1 MEQEIIMAADG
12 TKSIKPYEFHNHR
25 NAVECVLPQTVK
37 SLGSHCFFDC
47 RSLRRLVLWDRIEAV
62 EDGILKN
69 CFSLGEIEY
78 NAADGNMYA
87 LKSILSQVSEELLIS
102 IFYGEEKEKVILLF
116 PGFLHDYEENT
127 MARIINQVTYGS
139 GAHYRECVTDEG
151 IDYQKYD
158 KLFSYALANEEAR
171 VPQRLALY
179 RLLYPK
185 GLWEEERK
193 LYLSYI
199 LGHYSIIGETLIR
212 EGDMNMFQYLA
223 RLTPFEEDLE
233 ALLKIAQKMRE
244 TEYISCLLQVKRQ
257 RFGEKKQRFSL

>member
-12 TKSIKPYEFHNHR
+12 TESIKPYEFHNHR

-47 RSLRRLVLWDRIEAV
+47 RSLRKLVLWDGIEAV

-78 NAADGNMYA
+78 NAANGNMHA
-87 LKSILSQVSEELLIS
+87 LKSILSQISEKLLIT
-102 IFYGEEKEKVILLF
+102 IFYGKEKEKAVLLF

-139 GAHYRECVTDEG
+139 GAHYRECITDEE

-158 KLFSYALANEEAR
+158 KLFSFAVANEEAR
-171 VPQRLALY
+171 VCQRLALY
-179 RLLYPK
+179 RLLYPR

-193 LYLSYI
+193 AYLAYI
-199 LGHYSIIGETLIR
+199 LDHYSFIGEALIR
-212 EGDMNMFQYLA
+212 EGDMKMFQYLA
-223 RLTPFEEDLE
+223 GLTPFEEDLE
-233 ALLKIAQKMRE
+233 AVLKIAQKMGE

-257 RFGEKKQRFSL
+257 RFGERKQRFSL